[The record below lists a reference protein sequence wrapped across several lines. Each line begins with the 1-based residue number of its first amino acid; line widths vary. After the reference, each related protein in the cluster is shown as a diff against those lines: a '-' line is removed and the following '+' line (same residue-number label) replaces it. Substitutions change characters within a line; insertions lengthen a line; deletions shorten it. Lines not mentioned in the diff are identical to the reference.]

1 MDSEVRL
8 WHPNMGE
15 ADEVDHLDVKLV
27 SRDQAA
33 GGPGQAQRY
42 GADGE
47 QT

>member
-27 SRDQAA
+27 SRGQTAD
-33 GGPGQAQRY
+33 GYSQAQRHD
-42 GADGE
+42 ADGE
-47 QT
+47 